1 MIMDNVSSCLGRLG
15 ISLGIA
21 DGILCESLHTEV
33 AKTQPP
39 FALALEICRFV
50 PDVGYFENKRVYEH
64 GANLH
69 ESAMFGNFGEFMRT
83 ASYLRIPSVVP
94 Q

>member
-1 MIMDNVSSCLGRLG
+1 MMMDNVSSCLGRLG

-21 DGILCESLHTEV
+21 DGILCESPHCTQEV

-39 FALALEICRFV
+39 FALAHESCRFV
-50 PDVGYFENKRVYEH
+50 PDVGYFENKGVYGH

-69 ESAMFGNFGEFMRT
+69 ESAMFGNFGE
-83 ASYLRIPSVVP
+83 
-94 Q
+94 